1 MLVVLYDSNASQT
14 LNVESYT
21 EVSDGRQK
29 GDAVSTFKGKKF
41 MYGFI
46 VAFSVLSWE
55 HGSLIYIADRL
66 VL

>member
-1 MLVVLYDSNASQT
+1 MLVVLCDSNTSQT

-29 GDAVSTFKGKKF
+29 GDVVSTFKGKKF
-41 MYGFI
+41 MYGF
-46 VAFSVLSWE
+46 AFSVLSSG
-55 HGSLIYIADRL
+55 HGSLIYIADRF